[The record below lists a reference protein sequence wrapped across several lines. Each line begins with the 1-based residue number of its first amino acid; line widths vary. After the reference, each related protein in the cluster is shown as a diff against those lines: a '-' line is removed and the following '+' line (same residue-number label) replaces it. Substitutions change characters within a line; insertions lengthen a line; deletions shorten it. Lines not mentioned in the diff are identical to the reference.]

1 MYVKDENELKTEQ
14 EIRVK
19 ALEVTDQTVVGRDEK
34 AFSIC

>member
-19 ALEVTDQTVVGRDEK
+19 ALEVTDRTVVGRDEK
-34 AFSIC
+34 AFSFC